1 MYCMYLGAV
10 IVVEV
15 IVIVVWIKVEIVVIV
30 LENKEIFLIPV
41 SQLLL
46 YII

>member
-15 IVIVVWIKVEIVVIV
+15 IVIVVWIKVVIV
-30 LENKEIFLIPV
+30 LENKVEDV
-41 SQLLL
+41 KLLVG
-46 YII
+46 IIE